1 MERGLKK
8 RLGIQW
14 AGIACVVTLAGCATN
29 DQGVLVIDPNKVNQV
44 LVAAVTPPPPP
55 VVVAAPVVEEAYMP
69 APDDVYIAGVV
80 DRDVVIVGGDTYIW
94 VVGSDGVRHRHF
106 YAHGDHR
113 QDVFHRRENL
123 RQVMAHHDGHL
134 PDHPA
139 GAHAAGARPGMEHA
153 PAGGAMHAGP
163 AGAPVNRAVVANRAA
178 PAKPAPGKPAPAKDK
193 KS

>member
-8 RLGIQW
+8 KLGIQW
-14 AGIACVVTLAGCATN
+14 AGIACAVTLAGCATN

-55 VVVAAPVVEEAYMP
+55 PVIVAAPVVEEAYMP

-94 VVGSDGVRHRHF
+94 AVGPDGVRHRHF

-123 RQVMAHHDGHL
+123 HHLMAYHDGHP
-134 PDHPA
+134 PDQ
-139 GAHAAGARPGMEHA
+139 
-153 PAGGAMHAGP
+153 
-163 AGAPVNRAVVANRAA
+163 PVA
-178 PAKPAPGKPAPAKDK
+178 D
-193 KS
+193 